1 MARKFNY
8 IYSTLVESEDDFI
21 GKIAYTIYKED
32 KINFIAEL
40 KKDNPEKEITEKNQQ
55 HLFLKKET
63 YIFTEN

>member
-8 IYSTLVESEDDFI
+8 IYSTLVESKDDFI

-40 KKDNPEKEITEKNQQ
+40 KKRQSRKRDYRKRFSTISSN
-55 HLFLKKET
+55 
-63 YIFTEN
+63 IFNRKVN

>member
-40 KKDNPEKEITEKNQQ
+40 KKDSPEKETTEKNQQ

>member
-40 KKDNPEKEITEKNQQ
+40 KKDNSEKEINNIANTLLRHNTRDY
-55 HLFLKKET
+55 FLQ
-63 YIFTEN
+63 YL

>member
-40 KKDNPEKEITEKNQQ
+40 KKDNPEKEKINLKREELANNRYVATVNKN
-55 HLFLKKET
+55 
-63 YIFTEN
+63 

>member
-40 KKDNPEKEITEKNQQ
+40 KKDNPEKEITEKDLLQFHQILITILN
-55 HLFLKKET
+55 L
-63 YIFTEN
+63 